1 MRKVRPMSFYCP
13 LMRAVLWSPLG
24 EPRGRALQG
33 SPVEEP
39 YGGASWESPMGELD
53 AKLYGGA
60 LWESPM
66 GFWCFSLPPRAK
78 GKLQAI

>member
-1 MRKVRPMSFYCP
+1 M
-13 LMRAVLWSPLG
+13 
-24 EPRGRALQG
+24 
-33 SPVEEP
+33 EEP
-39 YGGASWESPMGELD
+39 YRGALWRSLTGGASWESPMGELD

>member
-1 MRKVRPMSFYCP
+1 MD
-13 LMRAVLWSPLG
+13 
-24 EPRGRALQG
+24 
-33 SPVEEP
+33 EP

-66 GFWCFSLPPRAK
+66 GFWCYSVPPRAK
-78 GKLQAI
+78 GKPKAI